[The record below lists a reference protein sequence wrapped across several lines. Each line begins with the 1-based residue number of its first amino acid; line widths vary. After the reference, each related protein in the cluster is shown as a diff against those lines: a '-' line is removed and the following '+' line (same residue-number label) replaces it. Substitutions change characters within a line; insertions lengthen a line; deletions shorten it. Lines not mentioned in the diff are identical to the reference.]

1 MPDGEIVINTELDNK
16 EAQKELDRLIK
27 KIQKSQ
33 QALAEKKDNQSGIAA
48 ELKSATDEAIKTE
61 DTVARLMEELNGL
74 KDITNGRAVAS
85 PGATIDAYQKQS
97 QISDELKRQEDILK
111 EQNKQAEKIGEKYAE
126 ITDKV
131 LDEERALAAAR
142 DRAGELQKQIAE
154 QEKAP
159 EIIKAT
165 SDAVEKFSMRVKK
178 LAKRVLVFTVIA
190 SALRKLKTW
199 FTNVLKTNDQ
209 AQKAFAQLKAA
220 LLTLAQP
227 IVNVLI
233 PAFIAFVQILARV
246 VAGLARLVS
255 ALFGTSAKAS
265 ADAAKALN
273 DETKAIKGAGSAAK
287 KAGKSL
293 AAFDEI
299 NQLSD
304 SSSGGGV
311 SLDPD
316 FSIFDEADKRFDK
329 IAKAVALIGAG
340 LLAWK
345 ISDKLPGILGT
356 VMQKIAGIA
365 IACGGLILIWDAV
378 SDAFENGI
386 NWGNLGELLLG
397 ATALVGGLALAFGKV
412 GAGIGV
418 VIAGGAL
425 LITAFNDIA
434 TNGTNLKNA
443 LALLAGLV
451 LTGLGFFILTGSVIP
466 LVIAGI
472 LAVVAAVL
480 ALTGNLE
487 EFAVNLKENILGG
500 IIDFITGVF
509 TGDWEK
515 AWDGVKKIFKGIWN
529 SIVIV
534 VESAI
539 NIMIKGINWLIS
551 KLNTIHFDIPDWV
564 PIIGGKSFGIHI
576 NPVAEV
582 KLPRLATGA
591 VIPPNREFLAVLG
604 DQKSGTNI
612 ETPLATMIQAFKQ
625 ALAEGGY
632 SGANE
637 AVLVCDKDVLGKVI
651 YKLNKAEGSR
661 IGINLTGV

>member
-1 MPDGEIVINTELDNK
+1 MPDGEIIINTELDNK

-111 EQNKQAEKIGEKYAE
+111 EQNKQAEKIGKKYAE

-142 DRAGELQKQIAE
+142 DRAGELQKQIAK

-165 SDAVEKFSMRVKK
+165 SNAVEEFSMRVKK

-233 PAFIAFVQILARV
+233 PAFVAFVQILARV

-412 GAGIGV
+412 GSGIGV

-434 TNGTNLKNA
+434 TNGTNLKNT

-472 LAVVAAVL
+472 LAVIAAVL

-661 IGINLTGV
+661 IGVNLTGV

>member
-1 MPDGEIVINTELDNK
+1 MPDGEIIINTELDNK

-61 DTVARLMEELNGL
+61 DAVARLMEELNGL

-111 EQNKQAEKIGEKYAE
+111 EQNKQAEKIGKKYAE

-131 LDEERALAAAR
+131 LNEERALAAAR

-233 PAFIAFVQILARV
+233 PAFVAFVQILARV

-345 ISDKLPGILGT
+345 ISDKLPGTLGT

-434 TNGTNLKNA
+434 TNGTNLKNT

-472 LAVVAAVL
+472 LAVIAAVL

-661 IGINLTGV
+661 IGVNLTGV

>member
-1 MPDGEIVINTELDNK
+1 MPDGEIIINTELDNK

-74 KDITNGRAVAS
+74 KDITNGRAIAS

-97 QISDELKRQEDILK
+97 QISDELKRQENILK
-111 EQNKQAEKIGEKYAE
+111 EQNKQAEKIGKKYAE

-233 PAFIAFVQILARV
+233 PAFVAFVQILARV

-255 ALFGTSAKAS
+255 SLFGTSAKAS

-311 SLDPD
+311 SLNPD

-434 TNGTNLKNA
+434 TNGTNLKNT

-509 TGDWEK
+509 TGDWKK

-661 IGINLTGV
+661 IGVNLTGV

>member
-1 MPDGEIVINTELDNK
+1 MPDGEIIINTELDNK

-111 EQNKQAEKIGEKYAE
+111 EQNKQAEKIGKKYAE

-131 LDEERALAAAR
+131 LNEERALAAAR

-154 QEKAP
+154 QEKSP

-233 PAFIAFVQILARV
+233 PAFVAFVQILARV

-434 TNGTNLKNA
+434 TNGTNLKNT

-515 AWDGVKKIFKGIWN
+515 AWNGVKKIFKGIWN

-661 IGINLTGV
+661 IGVNLTGV

>member
-1 MPDGEIVINTELDNK
+1 MPDGEIIINTELDNK

-111 EQNKQAEKIGEKYAE
+111 EQNKQAEKIGKKYAE

-131 LDEERALAAAR
+131 LNEERALAAAR

-233 PAFIAFVQILARV
+233 PAFVAFVQILARV

-434 TNGTNLKNA
+434 TNGTNLKNT

-451 LTGLGFFILTGSVIP
+451 LNGLGFFILTGSVIP

-480 ALTGNLE
+480 VLTGNLE

-661 IGINLTGV
+661 IGVNLTGV

>member
-1 MPDGEIVINTELDNK
+1 MPDGEIIINTELDNK

-61 DTVARLMEELNGL
+61 DAVARLMEELNGL

-97 QISDELKRQEDILK
+97 KISDELKRQEDILK
-111 EQNKQAEKIGEKYAE
+111 EQNKQAEKIGKKYAE

-154 QEKAP
+154 QEKSP

-233 PAFIAFVQILARV
+233 PAFVAFVQILARV

-265 ADAAKALN
+265 ADVAKALN

-329 IAKAVALIGAG
+329 VAKAVALIGAG

-434 TNGTNLKNA
+434 TNGTNLKNT

-480 ALTGNLE
+480 VLTGNLE

-576 NPVAEV
+576 NPVTEV

-661 IGINLTGV
+661 IGVNLTGV

>member
-1 MPDGEIVINTELDNK
+1 MPDGEIIINTELDNK

-111 EQNKQAEKIGEKYAE
+111 EQNKQAEKIGKKYAE

-233 PAFIAFVQILARV
+233 PAFVAFVQILARV

-412 GAGIGV
+412 GSGIGV

-434 TNGTNLKNA
+434 TNGTNLKNT

-472 LAVVAAVL
+472 LAVIAAVL

-661 IGINLTGV
+661 IGVNLTGV

>member
-111 EQNKQAEKIGEKYAE
+111 EQNKQAEKIGKKYAE

-190 SALRKLKTW
+190 SALQKLKTW

-227 IVNVLI
+227 LLNVLI
-233 PAFIAFVQILARV
+233 PAFVAFVQILARV

-434 TNGTNLKNA
+434 TNGTNLKNT

-480 ALTGNLE
+480 VLTGNLE

-529 SIVIV
+529 YIVIV

-632 SGANE
+632 SGTNE

-661 IGINLTGV
+661 IGVNLTGV

>member
-1 MPDGEIVINTELDNK
+1 MPDGEIIINTELDNK

-111 EQNKQAEKIGEKYAE
+111 EQNKQAEKIGKKYAE

-209 AQKAFAQLKAA
+209 AQKAFSQLKAA

-233 PAFIAFVQILARV
+233 PAFVAFVQILARV

-255 ALFGTSAKAS
+255 ALFGASAKAS

-434 TNGTNLKNA
+434 TNGTNLKNT

-472 LAVVAAVL
+472 LAVVATVL

-487 EFAVNLKENILGG
+487 EFAVNLKENIFGG

-661 IGINLTGV
+661 IGVNLTGV

>member
-111 EQNKQAEKIGEKYAE
+111 EQNKQAEKIGKKYAE

-178 LAKRVLVFTVIA
+178 LAKRVLVFAVIA

-255 ALFGTSAKAS
+255 ALFGTSEKAS

-434 TNGTNLKNA
+434 TNGANLKNT

-472 LAVVAAVL
+472 LAVIAAVL

-515 AWDGVKKIFKGIWN
+515 AWNGVKKIFKGIWN

-661 IGINLTGV
+661 IGVNLTGV

>member
-1 MPDGEIVINTELDNK
+1 MPDGEIIINTELDNK

-111 EQNKQAEKIGEKYAE
+111 EQNKQAEKIGKKYAE

-190 SALRKLKTW
+190 SALRKLKMW

-233 PAFIAFVQILARV
+233 PAFVAFVQILARV

-345 ISDKLPGILGT
+345 ISDKLPGTLGT

-434 TNGTNLKNA
+434 TNGTNLKNT

-515 AWDGVKKIFKGIWN
+515 AWNGVKKIFKGIWN

-661 IGINLTGV
+661 IGVNLTGV

>member
-1 MPDGEIVINTELDNK
+1 
-16 EAQKELDRLIK
+16 
-27 KIQKSQ
+27 
-33 QALAEKKDNQSGIAA
+33 
-48 ELKSATDEAIKTE
+48 
-61 DTVARLMEELNGL
+61 
-74 KDITNGRAVAS
+74 
-85 PGATIDAYQKQS
+85 
-97 QISDELKRQEDILK
+97 
-111 EQNKQAEKIGEKYAE
+111 
-126 ITDKV
+126 
-131 LDEERALAAAR
+131 
-142 DRAGELQKQIAE
+142 
-154 QEKAP
+154 
-159 EIIKAT
+159 
-165 SDAVEKFSMRVKK
+165 MRVKK

-233 PAFIAFVQILARV
+233 PAFVAFVQILARV

-304 SSSGGGV
+304 SSSGSGV

-434 TNGTNLKNA
+434 TNGTNLKNT

-661 IGINLTGV
+661 IGVNLTGV

>member
-1 MPDGEIVINTELDNK
+1 MPDGEIIINTELDNK

-111 EQNKQAEKIGEKYAE
+111 EQNKQAEKIGKKYAE

-220 LLTLAQP
+220 LFTLAQP

-233 PAFIAFVQILARV
+233 PAFVAFVQILARV

-397 ATALVGGLALAFGKV
+397 ATAFVGGLALAFGKV

-434 TNGTNLKNA
+434 TNGTNLKNT

-487 EFAVNLKENILGG
+487 EFALNLKENILGG
-500 IIDFITGVF
+500 IIDFIIGVF

-661 IGINLTGV
+661 IGVNLTGV

>member
-1 MPDGEIVINTELDNK
+1 MPDGEIIINTELDNK

-74 KDITNGRAVAS
+74 KDITNGRAAAS

-111 EQNKQAEKIGEKYAE
+111 EQNKQAEKIGKKYAE

-131 LDEERALAAAR
+131 LNEERALAAAR

-233 PAFIAFVQILARV
+233 PAFVAFVQILARV

-434 TNGTNLKNA
+434 TNGTNLKNT

-515 AWDGVKKIFKGIWN
+515 AWNGVKKIFKGIWN

-661 IGINLTGV
+661 IGVNLTGV

>member
-1 MPDGEIVINTELDNK
+1 MPDGEIIINTELDNK

-74 KDITNGRAVAS
+74 KDITNRRAVAS

-111 EQNKQAEKIGEKYAE
+111 EQNKQAEKIGKKYAE

-233 PAFIAFVQILARV
+233 PAFVAFVQILARV

-434 TNGTNLKNA
+434 TNGTNLKNT

-661 IGINLTGV
+661 IGVNLTGV

>member
-1 MPDGEIVINTELDNK
+1 MPDGEIIINTELDNK

-85 PGATIDAYQKQS
+85 PGATIDVYQKQS

-111 EQNKQAEKIGEKYAE
+111 EQNKQAEKIGKKYAE

-233 PAFIAFVQILARV
+233 PAFVAFVQILARV

-434 TNGTNLKNA
+434 TNGTNLKNT

-515 AWDGVKKIFKGIWN
+515 AWNGVKKIFKGIWN

-661 IGINLTGV
+661 IGVNLTGV

>member
-1 MPDGEIVINTELDNK
+1 MPDGEIIINTELDNK

-111 EQNKQAEKIGEKYAE
+111 EQNKQAEKIGKKYAE

-131 LDEERALAAAR
+131 LNEERALAAAR

-233 PAFIAFVQILARV
+233 PAFVAFVQILARV

-434 TNGTNLKNA
+434 TNGTNLKNT

-480 ALTGNLE
+480 VLTGNLE

-661 IGINLTGV
+661 IGVNLTGV

>member
-1 MPDGEIVINTELDNK
+1 MPDGEIIINTELDNK

-111 EQNKQAEKIGEKYAE
+111 EQNKQAEKIGKKYAE

-233 PAFIAFVQILARV
+233 PAFVAFVQILARV

-434 TNGTNLKNA
+434 TNGTNLKNT

-661 IGINLTGV
+661 IGVNLTGV

>member
-1 MPDGEIVINTELDNK
+1 MPDGEIIINTELDNK

-111 EQNKQAEKIGEKYAE
+111 EQNKQAEKIGKKYAE

-159 EIIKAT
+159 EIIKET

-233 PAFIAFVQILARV
+233 PAFVAFVQILARV

-434 TNGTNLKNA
+434 TNGTNLKNT

-509 TGDWEK
+509 TGDWEQ
-515 AWDGVKKIFKGIWN
+515 AWNGVKKIFKGIWN

-661 IGINLTGV
+661 IGVNLTGV

>member
-1 MPDGEIVINTELDNK
+1 MPDGEIIINTELDNK

-33 QALAEKKDNQSGIAA
+33 QALSEKKDNQSGIAA

-111 EQNKQAEKIGEKYAE
+111 EQNKQAEKIGKKYAE

-209 AQKAFAQLKAA
+209 AQKAFAQLKAV

-233 PAFIAFVQILARV
+233 PAFVAFVQILARV

-255 ALFGTSAKAS
+255 SLFGTSAKAS

-434 TNGTNLKNA
+434 TNGTNLKNT

-661 IGINLTGV
+661 IGVNLTGV

>member
-1 MPDGEIVINTELDNK
+1 MPDGEIIINTELDNK

-111 EQNKQAEKIGEKYAE
+111 EQNKQAEKIGKKYAE

-131 LDEERALAAAR
+131 LYEERALAAAR

-233 PAFIAFVQILARV
+233 PAFVAFVQILARV

-287 KAGKSL
+287 KAGKSF

-311 SLDPD
+311 SLDQD

-434 TNGTNLKNA
+434 TNGTNLKNT

-515 AWDGVKKIFKGIWN
+515 AWNGVKKIFKGIWN

-661 IGINLTGV
+661 IGVNLTGV

>member
-1 MPDGEIVINTELDNK
+1 MPDGDIIINTELDNK

-111 EQNKQAEKIGEKYAE
+111 EQNKQAEKIGKKYAE

-233 PAFIAFVQILARV
+233 PAFVAFVQILARV

-345 ISDKLPGILGT
+345 ISDKLPGTLGT

-434 TNGTNLKNA
+434 TNGTNLKNT

-472 LAVVAAVL
+472 LAVIAAVL

-661 IGINLTGV
+661 IGVNLTGV

>member
-1 MPDGEIVINTELDNK
+1 MPDGEIIINTELDNK

-111 EQNKQAEKIGEKYAE
+111 EQNKQAEKIGKKYAE

-165 SDAVEKFSMRVKK
+165 SDAVEKFSIRVKK

-233 PAFIAFVQILARV
+233 PAFVAFVQILARV

-329 IAKAVALIGAG
+329 IVKAVALIGAG

-434 TNGTNLKNA
+434 TNGTNLKNT

-472 LAVVAAVL
+472 LAVIAAVL

-515 AWDGVKKIFKGIWN
+515 AWNGVKKIFKGIWN

-661 IGINLTGV
+661 IGVNLTGV

>member
-1 MPDGEIVINTELDNK
+1 MPDGEIIINTELDNK

-111 EQNKQAEKIGEKYAE
+111 EQNKQAEKIGKKYAE

-154 QEKAP
+154 QERAP

-227 IVNVLI
+227 IGNVLI
-233 PAFIAFVQILARV
+233 PAFVAFVQILARV

-255 ALFGTSAKAS
+255 ALFGTSVKAS

-434 TNGTNLKNA
+434 TNGTNLKNT

-515 AWDGVKKIFKGIWN
+515 AWNGVKKIFKGIWN

-661 IGINLTGV
+661 IGVNLTGV

>member
-1 MPDGEIVINTELDNK
+1 MPDGEIIINTELDNK

-111 EQNKQAEKIGEKYAE
+111 EQNKQAEKIGKKYAE

-233 PAFIAFVQILARV
+233 PAFVAFVQILARV

-418 VIAGGAL
+418 VITGGAL

-434 TNGTNLKNA
+434 TNGTNLKNT

-472 LAVVAAVL
+472 LAVIAAVL

-515 AWDGVKKIFKGIWN
+515 AWNGVKKIFKGIWN

-661 IGINLTGV
+661 IGVNLTGV

>member
-1 MPDGEIVINTELDNK
+1 MPDGEIIINTELDNK

-111 EQNKQAEKIGEKYAE
+111 EQNKQAEKIGKKYAE

-233 PAFIAFVQILARV
+233 PAFVAFVQILARV

-434 TNGTNLKNA
+434 TNGTNLKNT

-515 AWDGVKKIFKGIWN
+515 AWNGVKKIFKGIWN

-661 IGINLTGV
+661 IGVNLTGV

>member
-1 MPDGEIVINTELDNK
+1 MPDGEIIINTELDNK

-27 KIQKSQ
+27 KIQKPQ

-111 EQNKQAEKIGEKYAE
+111 EQNKQAEKIGKKYAE

-233 PAFIAFVQILARV
+233 PAFVAFVQILARV

-418 VIAGGAL
+418 VITGGAL

-434 TNGTNLKNA
+434 TNGTNLKNT

-472 LAVVAAVL
+472 LAVIAAVL

-515 AWDGVKKIFKGIWN
+515 AWNGVKKIFKGIWN

-661 IGINLTGV
+661 IGVNLTGV

>member
-1 MPDGEIVINTELDNK
+1 MPDGEIIINTELDNK

-61 DTVARLMEELNGL
+61 DAVARLMEELNGL

-111 EQNKQAEKIGEKYAE
+111 EQNKQAEKIGKKYAE

-131 LDEERALAAAR
+131 LNEERALAAAR

-233 PAFIAFVQILARV
+233 PAFVAFVQILARV

-434 TNGTNLKNA
+434 TNGANLKNT

-466 LVIAGI
+466 LVIVGI

-515 AWDGVKKIFKGIWN
+515 AWNGVKKIFKGIWN

-661 IGINLTGV
+661 IGVNLTGV

>member
-1 MPDGEIVINTELDNK
+1 MPDGEIIINTELDNK

-111 EQNKQAEKIGEKYAE
+111 EQNKQAEKIGKKYAE

-159 EIIKAT
+159 EIIKET

-199 FTNVLKTNDQ
+199 FPNVLKTNDQ

-233 PAFIAFVQILARV
+233 PAFVAFVQILARV

-434 TNGTNLKNA
+434 TNGTNLKNT

-515 AWDGVKKIFKGIWN
+515 AWNGVKKIFKGIWN

-661 IGINLTGV
+661 IGVNLTGV

>member
-1 MPDGEIVINTELDNK
+1 MPDGEIIINTELDNK

-111 EQNKQAEKIGEKYAE
+111 EQNKQAEKIGKKYAE

-190 SALRKLKTW
+190 SALRKLKMW

-233 PAFIAFVQILARV
+233 PAFVAFVQILARV

-434 TNGTNLKNA
+434 TNGANLKNT

-661 IGINLTGV
+661 IGVNLTGV

>member
-111 EQNKQAEKIGEKYAE
+111 EQNKQAEKIGKKYAE

-233 PAFIAFVQILARV
+233 PAFVAFVQILARV

-255 ALFGTSAKAS
+255 ALFGTSVKAS

-304 SSSGGGV
+304 SSSGGGA

-434 TNGTNLKNA
+434 TNGTNLKNT

-472 LAVVAAVL
+472 LAVIAAVL

-661 IGINLTGV
+661 IGVNLTGV

>member
-1 MPDGEIVINTELDNK
+1 MPDGEIIINTELDNK

-111 EQNKQAEKIGEKYAE
+111 EQNKQAEKIGKKYAE

-154 QEKAP
+154 QERAP

-233 PAFIAFVQILARV
+233 PAFVAFVQILARV

-255 ALFGTSAKAS
+255 ALFGTSVKAS

-434 TNGTNLKNA
+434 TNGTNLKNT

-515 AWDGVKKIFKGIWN
+515 AWNGVKKIFKGIWN

-661 IGINLTGV
+661 IGVNLTGV

>member
-1 MPDGEIVINTELDNK
+1 MPDGEIIINTELDNK

-111 EQNKQAEKIGEKYAE
+111 EQNKQAEKIGKKYAE

-233 PAFIAFVQILARV
+233 PAFVAFVQILARV

-412 GAGIGV
+412 GSGIGV

-434 TNGTNLKNA
+434 TNGTNLKNT

-515 AWDGVKKIFKGIWN
+515 AWNGVKKIFKGIWN

-661 IGINLTGV
+661 IGVNLTGV

>member
-1 MPDGEIVINTELDNK
+1 MPDGEIIINTELDNK

-111 EQNKQAEKIGEKYAE
+111 EQNKQAEKIGKKYAE

-233 PAFIAFVQILARV
+233 PAFVAFVQILARV

-273 DETKAIKGAGSAAK
+273 DETKAIKGVGSAAK

-434 TNGTNLKNA
+434 TNGTNLKNT

-480 ALTGNLE
+480 VLTGNLE

-661 IGINLTGV
+661 IGVNLTGV

>member
-111 EQNKQAEKIGEKYAE
+111 EQNKQAEKIGKKYAE

-233 PAFIAFVQILARV
+233 PAFVAFVQILARV

-345 ISDKLPGILGT
+345 ISDKLPGILGA

-434 TNGTNLKNA
+434 TNGTNLKNT

-472 LAVVAAVL
+472 LAVIAAVL

-661 IGINLTGV
+661 IGVNLTGV

>member
-111 EQNKQAEKIGEKYAE
+111 EQNKQAEKIGKKYAE

-131 LDEERALAAAR
+131 LVEERALAAAR

-233 PAFIAFVQILARV
+233 PAFVAFVQILARV

-265 ADAAKALN
+265 ANTPPTGIFVSAVLSETAGPVSAKWGLRRR
-273 DETKAIKGAGSAAK
+273 SLRPSVRR
-287 KAGKSL
+287 SL
-293 AAFDEI
+293 AAF
-299 NQLSD
+299 
-304 SSSGGGV
+304 
-311 SLDPD
+311 P
-316 FSIFDEADKRFDK
+316 
-329 IAKAVALIGAG
+329 
-340 LLAWK
+340 W
-345 ISDKLPGILGT
+345 
-356 VMQKIAGIA
+356 
-365 IACGGLILIWDAV
+365 
-378 SDAFENGI
+378 
-386 NWGNLGELLLG
+386 
-397 ATALVGGLALAFGKV
+397 
-412 GAGIGV
+412 
-418 VIAGGAL
+418 
-425 LITAFNDIA
+425 
-434 TNGTNLKNA
+434 
-443 LALLAGLV
+443 
-451 LTGLGFFILTGSVIP
+451 TG
-466 LVIAGI
+466 
-472 LAVVAAVL
+472 
-480 ALTGNLE
+480 
-487 EFAVNLKENILGG
+487 
-500 IIDFITGVF
+500 
-509 TGDWEK
+509 
-515 AWDGVKKIFKGIWN
+515 
-529 SIVIV
+529 
-534 VESAI
+534 
-539 NIMIKGINWLIS
+539 
-551 KLNTIHFDIPDWV
+551 
-564 PIIGGKSFGIHI
+564 
-576 NPVAEV
+576 
-582 KLPRLATGA
+582 
-591 VIPPNREFLAVLG
+591 
-604 DQKSGTNI
+604 Q
-612 ETPLATMIQAFKQ
+612 
-625 ALAEGGY
+625 
-632 SGANE
+632 
-637 AVLVCDKDVLGKVI
+637 
-651 YKLNKAEGSR
+651 
-661 IGINLTGV
+661 

>member
-1 MPDGEIVINTELDNK
+1 MPDGEIIINTELDNK

-111 EQNKQAEKIGEKYAE
+111 EQNKQAEKIGKKYAE

-131 LDEERALAAAR
+131 LDEELALAAAR

-233 PAFIAFVQILARV
+233 PAFVAFVQILARV

-434 TNGTNLKNA
+434 TNGANLKNT

-466 LVIAGI
+466 LVIVGI

-515 AWDGVKKIFKGIWN
+515 AWNGVKKIFKGIWN

-661 IGINLTGV
+661 IGVNLTGV

>member
-1 MPDGEIVINTELDNK
+1 MPDGEIIINTELDNK
-16 EAQKELDRLIK
+16 EAQKEFDRLIK

-111 EQNKQAEKIGEKYAE
+111 EQNKQAEKIGKKYAE

-233 PAFIAFVQILARV
+233 PAFVAFVQILARV

-299 NQLSD
+299 NQPSD

-397 ATALVGGLALAFGKV
+397 ATALVGGFALAFGKV

-434 TNGTNLKNA
+434 TNGTNLKNT

-515 AWDGVKKIFKGIWN
+515 AWNGVKKIFKGIWN

-661 IGINLTGV
+661 IGVNLTGV

>member
-1 MPDGEIVINTELDNK
+1 MPDGEIIINTELDNK

-111 EQNKQAEKIGEKYAE
+111 EQNKQAEKIGKKYAE

-131 LDEERALAAAR
+131 LNEERALAAAR

-178 LAKRVLVFTVIA
+178 LAKRILVFTVIA

-233 PAFIAFVQILARV
+233 PAFVAFVQILARV

-255 ALFGTSAKAS
+255 ALFGASAKAS

-304 SSSGGGV
+304 SSSSGGV

-434 TNGTNLKNA
+434 TNGTNLKNT

-551 KLNTIHFDIPDWV
+551 KLNTIHFDIPDWI

-661 IGINLTGV
+661 IGVNLTGV